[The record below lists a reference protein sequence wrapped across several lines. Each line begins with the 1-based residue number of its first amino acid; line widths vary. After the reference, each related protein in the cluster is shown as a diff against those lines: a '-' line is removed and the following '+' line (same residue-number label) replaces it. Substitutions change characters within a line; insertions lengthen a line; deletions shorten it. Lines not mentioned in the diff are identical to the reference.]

1 MSETLTIL
9 VVDDDPSMAGSLAD
23 ILDVK
28 GYKVHAA
35 YSGAEALQKLQDHPV
50 DVMLTDVRMP
60 DMNGVELYRATRKT
74 HPNLRTFLMTAYA
87 ADEIIQKGMAEG
99 IKTVFN
105 KPVDIGLL
113 LSVFSACKRIVSSQ
127 KKGI

>member
-1 MSETLTIL
+1 MSEILSIL
-9 VVDDDPSMAGSLAD
+9 VVDDDPSMAGTLVD

-35 YSGAEALQKLQDHPV
+35 YCGAEALQMLREHPV

-74 HPNLRTFLMTAYA
+74 HPNLRTFLMTAYSDDA
-87 ADEIIQKGMAEG
+87 IIQKGMEEG
-99 IKTVFN
+99 IKTVFT
-105 KPVDIGLL
+105 KPVDIDLL
-113 LSVFSACKRIVSSQ
+113 VSIFSVVKRLT
-127 KKGI
+127 G